1 MLRRSATVQAVYCA
15 GVAAALLAGLAACSS
30 HAPSPAQPS
39 PAAIARP
46 IDPVESRS
54 PWSFAGRQG
63 EAIRTANYRIW
74 TTELDPV
81 INRRLPIFLEEAIAH
96 YRTALGPLPAPED
109 RLDTFILANRH
120 QWELLTRQLMGE
132 GADLYLRIPRG
143 GFAWGGRS
151 VLYDIGAQGTMA
163 IAAHE
168 GWHQYTQR
176 TFKEGLPIWLEEG
189 IAAFMEGHR
198 WGGPPAAGGTGAAV
212 SGAMPVFLG
221 WANPERYDQ
230 LRADAAAGN
239 LMTLRKL
246 LEATPQEM
254 LESGSNGALTYYA
267 QVWALVHFLREGAGG
282 TYRPALERLV
292 ADAAAGRLHRT
303 LATTLEPNAA
313 RAAARTRR
321 GTGVF
326 EAYFTADLDRAERQY
341 AEFIQRIVRPG
352 GRTAIAEGRS
362 PVSP

>member
-1 MLRRSATVQAVYCA
+1 MNARR
-15 GVAAALLAGLAACSS
+15 AAAVTLLAAAALAACSS
-30 HAPSPAQPS
+30 RAPAPAPS

-46 IDPVESRS
+46 IDPVESRTG
-54 PWSFAGRQG
+54 WSFAGRHG

-96 YRTALGPLPAPED
+96 YRTALGGAALPPPED

-198 WGGPPAAGGTGAAV
+198 WGGPPASDSASAA
-212 SGAMPVFLG
+212 SGARPVFLG

-239 LMTLRKL
+239 LMTLREI
-246 LEATPQEM
+246 LETTPQGM
-254 LESGSNGALTYYA
+254 LEGGSAGALTYYA

-282 TYRPALERLV
+282 AYRPALERVV

-303 LATTLEPNAA
+303 LATALEPDAA
-313 RAAARTRR
+313 RAAVRTRR

-326 EAYFTADLDRAERQY
+326 EAYFTADLARAEREY
-341 AEFIQRIVRPG
+341 ASFIQRIVRPG

-362 PVSP
+362 PIAP